1 MNAEVSRKV
10 IDYVK
15 KKNYVGIVVDK
26 EIQSCGWAGP
36 RESIRGEFVKKEEN
50 IMEEIDKFNV
60 QDVDGIKVFVPKHLD
75 NKFIPRVK
83 ISSLFTL
90 FGLFMFLNVEFCDE

>member
-26 EIQSCGWAGP
+26 EIQSCG
-36 RESIRGEFVKKEEN
+36 
-50 IMEEIDKFNV
+50 
-60 QDVDGIKVFVPKHLD
+60 
-75 NKFIPRVK
+75 
-83 ISSLFTL
+83 
-90 FGLFMFLNVEFCDE
+90 